1 MANYTKLTNFASK
14 DALAS
19 GNPLKII
26 KGTEIDDELEA
37 IETSI
42 ATKADTLSPTIT
54 GTATITTAT
63 ITTGTVTTLTST
75 TANITTLNLGNWEIS
90 LDGSNNLVFAY
101 SGTDKFK
108 IETTGAVT
116 TVDDVTAF
124 GTI

>member
-26 KGTEIDDELEA
+26 KGTEIDDEFEA

-42 ATKADTLSPTIT
+42 ATKADTLNPTIT
-54 GTATITTAT
+54 GTATIATAT